1 MGMGAIDIALW
12 DFAGK
17 YRNAPIH
24 ELLGSYRDTFP
35 AYASTY
41 QGDRNGGLDSPDA
54 YADFAED
61 CLEMGY
67 QGSRSMTGAAT
78 GRTPR
83 RRRPSFAR
91 SAAALATRWTSC
103 SIRPATRLRLPTR

>member
-1 MGMGAIDIALW
+1 MIADYLIGKNPLERERHWSAFKRALRKYDWMGMGAIDIALW

-54 YADFAED
+54 YAD
-61 CLEMGY
+61 
-67 QGSRSMTGAAT
+67 
-78 GRTPR
+78 
-83 RRRPSFAR
+83 
-91 SAAALATRWTSC
+91 
-103 SIRPATRLRLPTR
+103 RLRRGLSRDGVSGVQDP